1 MMNKDTHLIFEVYV
15 QEEGLKDV
23 IKKASAAAA
32 IGLGSA
38 GGEWNPMFT
47 NMNAAEDKLS
57 IERPIGYIDPKQDR
71 DFVAYIK
78 SAENAAKTG
87 FKDNRWYPHA
97 SFEGGTDTIAYGHKL
112 GKVEKYPRGIA
123 NSEAENLLKR
133 DLMNSENTVKIKVG
147 EKTYDELDSKRK
159 QMLIDFSFNLGP
171 NFMRKFPK
179 FVEGVLIDDIDVMK
193 KEYKRYSKGKELTRR
208 NDLFFDLFLKDRQ
221 FKKPEE
227 GKKESEE
234 KTVIVKQGDTFY
246 KIANIMKV
254 NVNDLMNANPGVD
267 PKKLQTGQKLNL
279 P

>member
-1 MMNKDTHLIFEVYV
+1 MNKDTHLIYEAYV
-15 QEEGLKDV
+15 HEEGLKDI

-38 GGEWNPMFT
+38 GGDWNPMFT
-47 NMNAAEDKLS
+47 NMHASEDKLS
-57 IERPIGYIDPKQDR
+57 IEKPIGDKDPKQDN
-71 DFVAYIK
+71 DFVTYIK

-87 FKDNRWYPHA
+87 FTNNRWYPHT
-97 SFEGGTDTIAYGHKL
+97 SHEGGTDTIAYGHKL
-112 GKVEKYPRGIA
+112 GKVEKYPQGIQ

-133 DLMNSENTVKIKVG
+133 DLMNAENIVKIKVG
-147 EKTYDELDSKRK
+147 EKIYNDLDNKQK

-171 NFMRKFPK
+171 NFMREFPK
-179 FVEGVLIDDIDVMK
+179 FVKGVVADDIDVMK
-193 KEYKRYSKGKELTRR
+193 KEYLRYSKGKPLTRR

-227 GKKESEE
+227 GKKDSEE
-234 KTVIVKQGDTFY
+234 TTVIVKQGDTFY

-267 PKKLQTGQKLNL
+267 PKKLQTGQELNL

>member
-1 MMNKDTHLIFEVYV
+1 MNKDNHLIFEAYV

-38 GGEWNPMFT
+38 AGEWNPMFT

-71 DFVAYIK
+71 DFVAYMK

-112 GKVEKYPRGIA
+112 GKVEKYPQGIQ

-133 DLMNSENTVKIKVG
+133 DLMNSENTVKTKVG
-147 EKTYDELDSKRK
+147 EKTYDELDNKRK

-171 NFMRKFPK
+171 NFMRECPK
-179 FVEGVLIDDIDVMK
+179 FV
-193 KEYKRYSKGKELTRR
+193 
-208 NDLFFDLFLKDRQ
+208 
-221 FKKPEE
+221 
-227 GKKESEE
+227 
-234 KTVIVKQGDTFY
+234 
-246 KIANIMKV
+246 
-254 NVNDLMNANPGVD
+254 
-267 PKKLQTGQKLNL
+267 
-279 P
+279 